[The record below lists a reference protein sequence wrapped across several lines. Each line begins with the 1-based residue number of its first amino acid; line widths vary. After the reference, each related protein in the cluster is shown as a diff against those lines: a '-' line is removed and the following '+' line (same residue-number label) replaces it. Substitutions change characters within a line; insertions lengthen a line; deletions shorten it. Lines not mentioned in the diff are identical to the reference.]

1 VWTDLIQD
9 DFDYEPTQDQSIL
22 ALSEATGQSCLEIA
36 YDHLMSDDGTGVI
49 WRGSSDVTRW
59 YDVARSMLMQVGE
72 ATNPP
77 LPTSLRLCLG
87 CF

>member
-1 VWTDLIQD
+1 MWTDLIQD

-59 YDVARSMLMQVGE
+59 YDVARSMLMQV
-72 ATNPP
+72 T
-77 LPTSLRLCLG
+77 
-87 CF
+87 